1 MTQYDT
7 VSFFAFV
14 LIVSVFAATCLW
26 NFAVRKTP
34 LKPVSLRS
42 GLLFVLSWSF
52 FTISVLVV
60 IEAFRNTLQPGI
72 WAEEQLFRGFE
83 FEKNMTGLQG
93 SPMLLFYGWILFP
106 LRNLPLVEISW
117 EGIAVG
123 GFAVLI
129 ALIATELFGR
139 FTLKHRWQSRWTVVG
154 LCGFVLLYAMTYS
167 SVALT
172 RQIFWLVF
180 F

>member
-1 MTQYDT
+1 MTQYEKL
-7 VSFFAFV
+7 SFFAFV
-14 LIVSVFAATCLW
+14 LIVSVFAATWLW

-34 LKPVSLRS
+34 LKPVSLCS

-52 FTISVLVV
+52 FTISVLVI

-72 WAEEQLFRGFE
+72 WAKEQLFRGFE
-83 FEKNMTGLQG
+83 FGAELQD
-93 SPMLLFYGWILFP
+93 SPMLFFYGWILFP

-123 GFAVLI
+123 GSAFLI
-129 ALIATELFGR
+129 ALIAIELFGR

-154 LCGFVLLYAMTYS
+154 LCGFALIYAMTYS

-180 F
+180 S